1 MDKKICDTS
10 DTYYECY
17 NNCSGDCEFLMTWL
31 KGGIFFLFF
40 DFLTIVMVG
49 SCAFIL
55 LLDLLKVR
63 GLRDYFNTKTSVYLM
78 IAAFFLHLIGFIVW
92 AALVKLKFTEQDNG
106 WPNNSTE
113 IVEADDSSYFAIFTI
128 GWLFFAA
135 LIYIFLAP
143 KVFKDEVYE
152 EI

>member
-1 MDKKICDTS
+1 
-10 DTYYECY
+10 
-17 NNCSGDCEFLMTWL
+17 
-31 KGGIFFLFF
+31 
-40 DFLTIVMVG
+40 
-49 SCAFIL
+49 
-55 LLDLLKVR
+55 
-63 GLRDYFNTKTSVYLM
+63 M